1 MGEHVSAALSV
12 GVTWHYLLIVGAG
25 HLDRLGP
32 LVEADGGHGYGW
44 PVDEAVT
51 LPLWA
56 LYLIGFGT
64 PLSAFLGVLVSHWI
78 THRANTQLEDRSK
91 REETLRMLRWAA
103 ELAVSEDPRKAL
115 LGIKELQSL
124 GASDLLDDS
133 QQVFVDGA
141 IEAAQAKGKQ
151 TLAIAGEDAQPVVL
165 EDSGTIVLEG
175 PDAGGAG
182 GAT

>member
-1 MGEHVSAALSV
+1 M
-12 GVTWHYLLIVGAG
+12 
-25 HLDRLGP
+25 
-32 LVEADGGHGYGW
+32 VEG
-44 PVDEAVT
+44 VT

-64 PLSAFLGVLVSHWI
+64 PLSAFFGVLISHWI
-78 THRANTQLEDRSK
+78 THRANSQLEERSR

-103 ELAVSEDPRKAL
+103 ELAVAQDPRKAV

-141 IEAAQAKGKQ
+141 IEAAQARGKQ
-151 TLAIAGEDAQPVVL
+151 ALALAGEDAQPVVL
-165 EDSGTIVLEG
+165 EDAGTVVFGDLG
-175 PDAGGAG
+175 VAGGG
-182 GAT
+182 T